1 MCLFVESNTNILC
14 SVVSLHG
21 FRLFCLHSIRFLF
34 LLANTQIR
42 FLLLAAFSRWLVES
56 WMCWSSSFTNGLATS
71 SDLDDRLVQRSTDR
85 RVVPCFTF
93 DILIAGR
100 WQYRLPVWLR
110 TNTIQFQMKPETHDE
125 ANWRRVK
132 KKKRKGREEVNGAG
146 LLLAGGSGL
155 AASGEQVVGV
165 PNERNGFNLNDLTCL
180 MNEETMQKKRA
191 GGVFVCA
198 SVSLPSV
205 LLWGPSDTN

>member
-1 MCLFVESNTNILC
+1 MTANQHDSVSNET
-14 SVVSLHG
+14 
-21 FRLFCLHSIRFLF
+21 R
-34 LLANTQIR
+34 NTR
-42 FLLLAAFSRWLVES
+42 RGELE
-56 WMCWSSSFTNGLATS
+56 TS
-71 SDLDDRLVQRSTDR
+71 Q
-85 RVVPCFTF
+85 
-93 DILIAGR
+93 
-100 WQYRLPVWLR
+100 
-110 TNTIQFQMKPETHDE
+110 
-125 ANWRRVK
+125 

-205 LLWGPSDTN
+205 LL